1 MTGQLL
7 RHLHHDA
14 SREKS
19 QLNNK
24 SNTHTHNKVPKKYIS
39 CVTRKVDSDEEL
51 RIIVKIGKCAGS
63 FASCVNEE
71 AEDGVAKSKLIYI

>member
-1 MTGQLL
+1 MAETLRLL
-7 RHLHHDA
+7 QGYTRSTSDGTALKA
-14 SREKS
+14 VAP
-19 QLNNK
+19 L
-24 SNTHTHNKVPKKYIS
+24 

-71 AEDGVAKSKLIYI
+71 AEDGVAKSKLIYK